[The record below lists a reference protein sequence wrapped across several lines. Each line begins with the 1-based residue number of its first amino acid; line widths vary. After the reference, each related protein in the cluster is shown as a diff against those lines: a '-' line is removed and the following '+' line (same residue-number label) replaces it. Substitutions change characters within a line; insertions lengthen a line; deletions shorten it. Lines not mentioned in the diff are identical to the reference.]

1 MTNKIRSWSG
11 VKLNTVFEE
20 DDIKNQTASSK
31 RHKKPNCKT
40 TSHPKDI
47 KNQTQNDIKTSFE
60 GRRRESGK
68 IFSPVAK
75 TRAKKKAS
83 SLRSQ
88 SDRERE
94 RCMEW
99 FDSLIHSF
107 FTGQE
112 RMTVT
117 LQPMQTFIQS
127 VIVAL

>member
-1 MTNKIRSWSG
+1 M
-11 VKLNTVFEE
+11 
-20 DDIKNQTASSK
+20 
-31 RHKKPNCKT
+31 
-40 TSHPKDI
+40 
-47 KNQTQNDIKTSFE
+47 
-60 GRRRESGK
+60 
-68 IFSPVAK
+68 
-75 TRAKKKAS
+75 
-83 SLRSQ
+83 